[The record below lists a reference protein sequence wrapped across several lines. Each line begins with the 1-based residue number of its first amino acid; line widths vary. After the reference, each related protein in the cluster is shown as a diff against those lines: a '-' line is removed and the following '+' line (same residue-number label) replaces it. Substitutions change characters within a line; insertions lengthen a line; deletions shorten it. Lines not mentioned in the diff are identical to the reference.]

1 MTSPSKESTSLLG
14 RRYTFRLP
22 SHPKAQQ
29 TTTHTHTHIYRQHA
43 RGRRASALCCC
54 CCCSFSLSLL
64 PRGMGAHHHS
74 EQRERVGWRR
84 KKKKNKKKRDQV
96 IVNTLCLIILV
107 VLLFLLSLSY
117 FPPTSPLFFCV
128 LFFFFFFQ
136 YFLGSSRLFCYGPVD
151 KRTNRQTFAGL
162 VVNIS
167 LVYKKDPSVSFPLLT
182 SNWKT
187 KNFLSLSCF
196 VFVRGFIFFSHFV

>member
-1 MTSPSKESTSLLG
+1 MTWHAKSTWRALQK
-14 RRYTFRLP
+14 RPRLYWAGAIR
-22 SHPKAQQ
+22 SVCHRIQKHNRQQ
-29 TTTHTHTHIYRQHA
+29 HTHTHTYIDNTHGAEGPVHFA
-43 RGRRASALCCC
+43 VVVVAL
-54 CCCSFSLSLL
+54 SLSLSSRTVWGHTITL
-64 PRGMGAHHHS
+64 SKERGWG
-74 EQRERVGWRR
+74 EGEKR
-84 KKKKNKKKRDQV
+84 KEKKTKRDQV

-136 YFLGSSRLFCYGPVD
+136 YFLGSSLLFCYGPVD

-182 SNWKT
+182 SNWET
-187 KNFLSLSCF
+187 KFSLSR
-196 VFVRGFIFFSHFV
+196 VLFS